1 MIQDF
6 SRLVVADNTGARKAM
21 VIRVMGGSRRRFGR
35 LGDVVMVAV
44 KDAMPNAA
52 VKKGDKARAVIVRT
66 RKEQRREDGSY
77 VRFDDNACVLIDD
90 KGEPKGTRGFGP
102 VARELREKMYTKI
115 VSLAAEVI

>member
-90 KGEPKGTRGFGP
+90 KGEPKGTRVFGP